1 MIYKLILIWKVS
13 IDLELVTCHCG
24 IDKSQ
29 RTQPEMAGAVG
40 NGIIVVLSPAKT
52 MDLRPLDTREY
63 AHDDVTPIAISR
75 IKDENSNESCR
86 DLLLC
91 ERTISAGIVD
101 AMKGKTEGE
110 LKSLLNLSANLAK
123 VARRYWE
130 DFALDDR
137 DGGSSSGA
145 TTDAGSSD
153 YYKPAMFTFSGPAYQ
168 GLSPASCD
176 CVALNY
182 LASRLFIIDPVYGV
196 LRSLQGMCPY
206 RLEMGCRPFLPR
218 ESANLASRWK
228 RHVSV
233 YLGRELTKISCA
245 SSTSCDDNGN
255 EGEIG
260 EGGGG
265 GAILV
270 NLVIVAARD
279 HLPERRIPPRR
290 TGGVGPREE
299 GAGVRYLAE
308 AGARTLRDVSEFD
321 REGYRCVEFANG
333 KMWEEGEKR
342 VECENDDVKIVR
354 MIFDRPSNAI
364 KSDAA
369 KRAAPVTTKR
379 QGNAAKKT
387 KK

>member
-233 YLGRELTKISCA
+233 YLGRELTKISRA

-260 EGGGG
+260 EGGVGK
-265 GAILV
+265 AILV
-270 NLVIVAARD
+270 NLAS
-279 HLPERRIPPRR
+279 EEYIPPPSTRHR
-290 TGGVGPREE
+290 CRAGPP
-299 GAGVRYLAE
+299 
-308 AGARTLRDVSEFD
+308 
-321 REGYRCVEFANG
+321 N
-333 KMWEEGEKR
+333 
-342 VECENDDVKIVR
+342 
-354 MIFDRPSNAI
+354 
-364 KSDAA
+364 
-369 KRAAPVTTKR
+369 
-379 QGNAAKKT
+379 
-387 KK
+387 

>member
-1 MIYKLILIWKVS
+1 
-13 IDLELVTCHCG
+13 
-24 IDKSQ
+24 
-29 RTQPEMAGAVG
+29 MAGAVG
-40 NGIIVVLSPAKT
+40 NGIIMVLSPAKT
-52 MDLRPLDTREY
+52 MDLRPLDTRDY

-75 IKDENSNESCR
+75 IKDENNNESCR

-137 DGGSSSGA
+137 DGGSSSSGA
-145 TTDAGSSD
+145 TTDAGLSG
-153 YYKPAMFTFSGPAYQ
+153 YYQPAMFTFSGPAYQ

-176 CVALNY
+176 GKALNY

-196 LRSLQGMCPY
+196 LRSLQGMRPY

-218 ESANLASRWK
+218 EDASLASRWK

-245 SSTSCDDNGN
+245 SSTSCDDDGN

-265 GAILV
+265 GGGGGYSSISRRM
-270 NLVIVAARD
+270 NIP
-279 HLPERRIPPRR
+279 LPSTWPRCR
-290 TGGVGPREE
+290 
-299 GAGVRYLAE
+299 AG
-308 AGARTLRDVSEFD
+308 
-321 REGYRCVEFANG
+321 
-333 KMWEEGEKR
+333 
-342 VECENDDVKIVR
+342 
-354 MIFDRPSNAI
+354 RP
-364 KSDAA
+364 
-369 KRAAPVTTKR
+369 T
-379 QGNAAKKT
+379 
-387 KK
+387 

>member
-1 MIYKLILIWKVS
+1 MPNPNAPNM
-13 IDLELVTCHCG
+13 E
-24 IDKSQ
+24 
-29 RTQPEMAGAVG
+29 GAVG
-40 NGIIVVLSPAKT
+40 NGIIMVLSPAKT
-52 MDLRPLDTREY
+52 MDLRPLDTRDY

-75 IKDENSNESCR
+75 IKDENNNESCR
-86 DLLLC
+86 GLLLC

-123 VARRYWE
+123 VARRYWG
-130 DFALDDR
+130 DFSLDDR
-137 DGGSSSGA
+137 DDCSSNSGSGA
-145 TTDAGSSD
+145 TTAAGSSD
-153 YYKPAMFTFSGPAYQ
+153 YYKPAMFTFSGPAYL

-176 CVALNY
+176 CEALNY

-196 LRSLQGMCPY
+196 LRSLQGMRPY

-233 YLGRELTKISCA
+233 YLGRELTKISRA

-260 EGGGG
+260 EGGVGG
-265 GAILV
+265 GDTRQSRAGGIFLRRRRG
-270 NLVIVAARD
+270 IVAARD

-299 GAGVRYLAE
+299 GAGMH
-308 AGARTLRDVSEFD
+308 GAVPRRGGGEDVA
-321 REGYRCVEFANG
+321 RR
-333 KMWEEGEKR
+333 
-342 VECENDDVKIVR
+342 
-354 MIFDRPSNAI
+354 
-364 KSDAA
+364 
-369 KRAAPVTTKR
+369 
-379 QGNAAKKT
+379 
-387 KK
+387 